1 MVPAPISPP
10 PRRWPQGLRPP
21 DVQAPPVGVAW
32 IVGVAMISWRGS
44 GEGLSLLNDLLQGF
58 AFLFCAW
65 AVGGHMAHG
74 DDGHGLIIGRR
85 EQVAH
90 DGGVV
95 VAHPAGAQSPFGCG
109 KAQVLRGNGHID
121 VAMRLVV
128 VAACPARLVVAH
140 ANDVERGCA
149 EPLAVVGAPQL
160 LASLGAAHHNQLPRL
175 AVDGRWRQP
184 RTLQNVVEVGVAHG
198 LVGELAGREARLR

>member
-10 PRRWPQGLRPP
+10 PRRWPQGLRPQ

-95 VAHPAGAQSPFGCG
+95 VAHPAGAQPPFGCG

-128 VAACPARLVVAH
+128 VAACSTLGCCACKRCRAGLCGTTRGRRRSTVAG
-140 ANDVERGCA
+140 EPRGCA
-149 EPLAVVGAPQL
+149 PQP
-160 LASLGAAHHNQLPRL
+160 AS
-175 AVDGRWRQP
+175 
-184 RTLQNVVEVGVAHG
+184 T
-198 LVGELAGREARLR
+198 AGG